1 MAARKR
7 GKGGK
12 FVKGGAKKKR
22 RKKTAAKHHVAAPA
36 HSGGGGGMPISA
48 LHKLDNINKA
58 VHRIENRL
66 VPKRVKERLA
76 RLRGSKEA
84 RARAH
89 AAERESEHS
98 LFSKY
103 G

>member
-12 FVKGGAKKKR
+12 FVKGGGRKGPKK
-22 RKKTAAKHHVAAPA
+22 AKHPAPTS
-36 HSGGGGGMPISA
+36 HSSGGGMPIAA
-48 LHKLDNINKA
+48 LHKLNSIEKS

-76 RLRGSKEA
+76 RLHTSRASQAAHRAAVREDEA
-84 RARAH
+84 RL
-89 AAERESEHS
+89 AA
-98 LFSKY
+98 KY

>member
-12 FVKGGAKKKR
+12 FVKGGAKKR
-22 RKKTAAKHHVAAPA
+22 RKKTAKKHAAATPS
-36 HSGGGGGMPISA
+36 HSGGGMPISA
-48 LHKLDNINKA
+48 LHKLDSINKT
-58 VHRIENRL
+58 VQRIENRL

-76 RLRGSKEA
+76 RLHSSKA
-84 RARAH
+84 RAAAAR

-98 LFSKY
+98 LASKY

>member
-12 FVKGGAKKKR
+12 FVKSGSKGPKK
-22 RKKTAAKHHVAAPA
+22 AKHHAAPS
-36 HSGGGGGMPISA
+36 HSGGGMPISA
-48 LHKLDNINKA
+48 LHKLDSIQKT

-76 RLRGSKEA
+76 RMHSTRATQAAHRASREADEA
-84 RARAH
+84 RLH
-89 AAERESEHS
+89 A
-98 LFSKY
+98 KY
-103 G
+103 S

>member
-12 FVKGGAKKKR
+12 FVKGGGKKGP
-22 RKKTAAKHHVAAPA
+22 KKAKHHAAP
-36 HSGGGGGMPISA
+36 SSSGGGMPITA
-48 LHKLDNINKA
+48 LHKLDSINKA

-76 RLRGSKEA
+76 RMHSSRAAQAAHRASAREDEA
-84 RARAH
+84 RL
-89 AAERESEHS
+89 AA
-98 LFSKY
+98 KY
-103 G
+103 S

>member
-12 FVKGGAKKKR
+12 FVKGGGKKGP
-22 RKKTAAKHHVAAPA
+22 KKHRAP
-36 HSGGGGGMPISA
+36 SSGGGGMPLSA
-48 LHKLDNINKA
+48 LHKLESIDKA

-66 VPKRVKERLA
+66 VPKRVKDRLA
-76 RLRGSKEA
+76 RLHASKASRAAQRAQQAHDEA
-84 RARAH
+84 AL
-89 AAERESEHS
+89 AA
-98 LFSKY
+98 KY

>member
-22 RKKTAAKHHVAAPA
+22 KATAKHHAAAPTS
-36 HSGGGGGMPISA
+36 HGGIMPLVA
-48 LHKLDNINKA
+48 LQKLSSIEKT
-58 VHRIENRL
+58 VHRIESRL

-76 RLRGSKEA
+76 RLHGSRTAQSAA
-84 RARAH
+84 RA
-89 AAERESEHS
+89 AARESEAT
-98 LFSKY
+98 LAAKY
-103 G
+103 S

>member
-12 FVKGGAKKKR
+12 FVKGGGKKGP
-22 RKKTAAKHHVAAPA
+22 KKAKHPAPTS
-36 HSGGGGGMPISA
+36 HSGGGMPITA
-48 LHKLDNINKA
+48 LHKLNSIEKS

-76 RLRGSKEA
+76 RLQSTRASQAANRASREADEA
-84 RARAH
+84 RL
-89 AAERESEHS
+89 AA
-98 LFSKY
+98 KY
-103 G
+103 S

>member
-12 FVKGGAKKKR
+12 FVKGGAKKR
-22 RKKTAAKHHVAAPA
+22 RKKAAKKYHATPTHV
-36 HSGGGGGMPISA
+36 SGGALPIAA
-48 LHKLDNINKA
+48 LHKLDSINKT
-58 VHRIENRL
+58 VQRIEHRL

-76 RLRGSKEA
+76 RLHSSKA
-84 RARAH
+84 RAAAARA
-89 AAERESEHS
+89 AARESEQS
-98 LFSKY
+98 LAAKY

>member
-12 FVKGGAKKKR
+12 FVKGGGKKGP
-22 RKKTAAKHHVAAPA
+22 KKVKAPA
-36 HSGGGGGMPISA
+36 ASHSGGGMPISA
-48 LHKLDNINKA
+48 LHKLDSINQTVK
-58 VHRIENRL
+58 RIEHRL

-76 RLRGSKEA
+76 RLHSTRAQQAAA
-84 RARAH
+84 RAAARETEASLRA
-89 AAERESEHS
+89 
-98 LFSKY
+98 KY

>member
-12 FVKGGAKKKR
+12 FIKAGGKKGPKKAR
-22 RKKTAAKHHVAAPA
+22 HAPA
-36 HSGGGGGMPISA
+36 PSHSGGGMPISA
-48 LHKLDNINKA
+48 LHKLDNIDKA

-76 RLRGSKEA
+76 RMHSSRAAQAARRASEREDEA
-84 RARAH
+84 RL
-89 AAERESEHS
+89 AA
-98 LFSKY
+98 KY
-103 G
+103 S

>member
-12 FVKGGAKKKR
+12 FVKGGGKKGPKKR
-22 RKKTAAKHHVAAPA
+22 HAPA
-36 HSGGGGGMPISA
+36 PSHSGGGMPISA
-48 LHKLDNINKA
+48 LHKLDNIDKA

-76 RLRGSKEA
+76 RLQSTRASQAAHRAAREADEA
-84 RARAH
+84 RL
-89 AAERESEHS
+89 AA
-98 LFSKY
+98 KY
-103 G
+103 S

>member
-12 FVKGGAKKKR
+12 FVKGGGKKGPKKR
-22 RKKTAAKHHVAAPA
+22 HAPA
-36 HSGGGGGMPISA
+36 PSHSGGGGMPISA
-48 LHKLDNINKA
+48 LHKLDSIDKA

-76 RLRGSKEA
+76 RLQSTRASQAAHRAAREADEA
-84 RARAH
+84 RL
-89 AAERESEHS
+89 AA
-98 LFSKY
+98 KY
-103 G
+103 S

>member
-12 FVKGGAKKKR
+12 FVKGGGKKGP
-22 RKKTAAKHHVAAPA
+22 KKAAHHAA
-36 HSGGGGGMPISA
+36 SSGGGGMPISA
-48 LHKLDNINKA
+48 LHKLDNIQKS

-76 RLRGSKEA
+76 RMQSTRASQAAQRAARERDEA
-84 RARAH
+84 H
-89 AAERESEHS
+89 LAA
-98 LFSKY
+98 KY
-103 G
+103 S

>member
-7 GKGGK
+7 GPGGR
-12 FVKGGAKKKR
+12 FVKGGKKKGAKKVKAP
-22 RKKTAAKHHVAAPA
+22 TA
-36 HSGGGGGMPISA
+36 STGGGMPISA
-48 LHKLDNINKA
+48 LHKLDSIDKA

-76 RLRGSKEA
+76 RLHSSRAAQAAA
-84 RARAH
+84 RAAARETEAVLRA
-89 AAERESEHS
+89 
-98 LFSKY
+98 KY

>member
-12 FVKGGAKKKR
+12 FVKGGGKKGP
-22 RKKTAAKHHVAAPA
+22 KKARHHVAS
-36 HSGGGGGMPISA
+36 SGGGGLPIAA
-48 LHKLDNINKA
+48 LHKLDNIDKA

-76 RLRGSKEA
+76 RLHSSRAAQAA
-84 RARAH
+84 RRAS
-89 AAERESEHS
+89 EREHEAA
-98 LFSKY
+98 LAAKY
-103 G
+103 S

>member
-12 FVKGGAKKKR
+12 FVKGGGKKGPKR
-22 RKKTAAKHHVAAPA
+22 HKAPA
-36 HSGGGGGMPISA
+36 PSHGGRGMPITA
-48 LHKLDNINKA
+48 LHKLDSIDKA

-76 RLRGSKEA
+76 RLQSTRASQAAHRAAREADEA
-84 RARAH
+84 RL
-89 AAERESEHS
+89 AA
-98 LFSKY
+98 KY
-103 G
+103 S

>member
-12 FVKGGAKKKR
+12 FVKGGGKKGPKR
-22 RKKTAAKHHVAAPA
+22 HKAPA
-36 HSGGGGGMPISA
+36 PSHGGSGMPITA
-48 LHKLDNINKA
+48 LHKLDSIDKA

-76 RLRGSKEA
+76 RLQSTRASQAAHRAAREADEA
-84 RARAH
+84 RL
-89 AAERESEHS
+89 AA
-98 LFSKY
+98 KY
-103 G
+103 S

>member
-12 FVKGGAKKKR
+12 FVKGGGKKGPKKR
-22 RKKTAAKHHVAAPA
+22 HAPA
-36 HSGGGGGMPISA
+36 LSHSGGGMPISA
-48 LHKLDNINKA
+48 LHKLDNIDKA

-76 RLRGSKEA
+76 RLQSTRASQAAHRAAREADEA
-84 RARAH
+84 RL
-89 AAERESEHS
+89 AA
-98 LFSKY
+98 KY
-103 G
+103 S